1 MADKII
7 KGLSDGSNYNN
18 ITFSNVNNKPEE
30 YTNVHSPLFNGDQL
44 GFEVKS
50 SYADG
55 GFSKLINAITI
66 DWQGAKMVNTARYLH
81 LTDITLNNTSELID
95 IIERICMQLSNGTPI
110 EPTWEIT
117 NIQVDTGATESL
129 SVNYKKTTNLPTVY
143 GIYTNEMSQEDRREI
158 TNGIEWSITSVSG
171 TDYIELT
178 EDNKIRGKK
187 AGNATITATYKN
199 LSCDAD
205 ILVNKIDLESESII
219 KNGSIITTK
228 EYEYQSGQA
237 IQPEISL
244 RYKYGSNKYEELLKP
259 RDYSINYSSNNT
271 GSVSERVTATMTVT
285 ANSSSNYR
293 GSLTYTFTIYPS
305 EEQHDYYWYCGVAT
319 DENTGFSFELNGE
332 TINIPAIESN
342 IIEEIPE
349 NYNTPGW
356 RYIDIS
362 QSYSK
367 TNPLYAVRN
376 RIGLDPDGSL
386 AGQAIY
392 MDGHDENGNR
402 TFKTSVTYYVIIPS
416 GTNLNLYEDTAVK
429 PLPVDISNI
438 NINNIPYNIYK
449 FTGTEL
455 LSSIY

>member
-66 DWQGAKMVNTARYLH
+66 DWQGAKMSNTARYLH

-117 NIQVDTGATESL
+117 NIQFGTGTTESL
-129 SVNYKKTTNLPTVY
+129 SVDYKKQIALPKVY

-158 TNGIEWSITSVSG
+158 TDGITWSVTSG

-178 EDNKIRGKK
+178 EDNKIKGIK
-187 AGNATITATYKN
+187 AGNATIKATYKD

-205 ILVNKIDLESESII
+205 ILVNQINLGSASIV
-219 KNGSIITTK
+219 KSGLIITKK
-228 EYEYQSGQA
+228 EYDYQNGQA
-237 IQPEISL
+237 IVPTISL
-244 RYKYGSNKYEELLKP
+244 KYSNYEELESP
-259 RDYSINYSSNNT
+259 RDYSINYSNNT
-271 GSVSERVTATMTVT
+271 GSASEDVIATMTVT
-285 ANSSSNYR
+285 ANSSSNYT
-293 GSLTYTFTIYPS
+293 GSLEYTFTIKHPVV
-305 EEQHDYYWYCGVAT
+305 QPDYYWYCGVAT

-332 TINIPAIESN
+332 TINIPAIEN
-342 IIEEIPE
+342 NTIEEIPE

-356 RYIDIS
+356 RYIDVS

-367 TNPLYAVRN
+367 ANPLYAVNNRN
-376 RIGLDPDGSL
+376 KK
-386 AGQAIY
+386 AIY
-392 MDGHDENGNR
+392 VDGYDENGNR
-402 TFKTSVTYYVIIPS
+402 TWETEVNYYAIIPS
-416 GTNLNLYEDTAVK
+416 GTNLNLYDGLSNLFT
-429 PLPVDISNI
+429 PDINNV

-449 FTGTEL
+449 FTGTEFL
-455 LSSIY
+455 LSIY